1 MAMCPRCKTPVK
13 WVPPGI
19 LQCLCSDAAQRAQA
33 RAKVKPAP
41 KGVAD
46 PYALPSFGEL
56 GRRAAEASRAAEPQP
71 GTLARLQELQ
81 GTQPTPAAAVE
92 APAVE
97 ASATA
102 AEPVAV
108 EAGTGKRRK
117 A

>member
-41 KGVAD
+41 RGVAD

-71 GTLARLQELQ
+71 GTLARLQALQ
-81 GTQPTPAAAVE
+81 APAEPGTVE

-97 ASATA
+97 ASATPA
-102 AEPVAV
+102 APG
-108 EAGTGKRRK
+108 EAGAGKKKGGRS
-117 A
+117 